1 MLYRI
6 IMLLSLLSV
15 QGFAAEAPVT
25 DTPVDP
31 LTGMG
36 QFFFMIVIIFA
47 IFYFL
52 LIRPQQRQ
60 QKEHERK
67 INELKKAIAL

>member
-36 QFFFMIVIIFA
+36 QFF
-47 IFYFL
+47 L
-52 LIRPQQRQ
+52 
-60 QKEHERK
+60 
-67 INELKKAIAL
+67 